1 MPWFILFAIFFNFT
15 AVAMEKEQGGRV
27 FHEAYFKEEF
37 LQFSKEQ
44 FENLEASLAA
54 RINADQQPK
63 PPLPKSFRFS
73 SYIPTAIN
81 DNDRLEIIPLPE
93 LENAKQ
99 DLFGL
104 APFFI
109 MMTLP
114 QIATTMGYVSIKYI
128 FDGIKKKDLA
138 ESFYRHM
145 SLNLYHWINF
155 VKLGRQAII
164 DELRGNKNLLIDHKL
179 AFFDADTNKALLDF
193 IDSALLHYEE
203 NWKELSQQIKIPFDY
218 RQMIHI
224 KARLSSL
231 AKIYGE
237 MADFSIEDMDKYL
250 DFALYCFVISKE
262 HHLLAA
268 KKFAG
273 SDIYFRQYPA
283 H

>member
-1 MPWFILFAIFFNFT
+1 MPWFILFAIFVNFT
-15 AVAMEKEQGGRV
+15 AVAMEKEQGGRI
-27 FHEAYFKEEF
+27 FHEPYFKEEF

-44 FENLEASLAA
+44 FENLEESLAA
-54 RINADQQPK
+54 RINADQ
-63 PPLPKSFRFS
+63 LPKSFRFG
-73 SYIPTAIN
+73 SYISTAIN
-81 DNDRLEIIPLPE
+81 DNDRLEIMPLPE
-93 LENAKQ
+93 IENAKK

-114 QIATTMGYVSIKYI
+114 QIATTMGYVPIKYI
-128 FDGIKKKDLA
+128 FDGIKKNDLA

-155 VKLGRQAII
+155 VKLGHQAII
-164 DELRGNKNLLIDHKL
+164 DELRCNKDLLIDPKL
-179 AFFDADTNKALLDF
+179 ALFDADTNNALLDF

-203 NWKELSQQIKIPFDY
+203 NWKEFSQQIKIPFDY
-218 RQMIHI
+218 RQMFHI

-237 MADFSIEDMDKYL
+237 MADFSIEDMEKYL

-262 HHLLAA
+262 HHLMAA

-273 SDIYFRQYPA
+273 SDIYFREYPA
-283 H
+283 L